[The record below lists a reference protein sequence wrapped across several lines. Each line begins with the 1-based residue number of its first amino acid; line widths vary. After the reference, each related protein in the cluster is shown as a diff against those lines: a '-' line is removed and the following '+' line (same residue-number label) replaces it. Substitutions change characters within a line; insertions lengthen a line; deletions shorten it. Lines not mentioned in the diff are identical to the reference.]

1 MTSAAVRRSMSL
13 AITVMVAAGF
23 LRGGGVSAAVD
34 LPLIDAV
41 RAGDVERTRALI
53 ADGVDV
59 DTSDGDGTTALHW
72 AALSDDVETG
82 RALIEA
88 GARFEAANRFD
99 ATPLALAAENG
110 SAAFI
115 ELLLDAG
122 ADPDA
127 ATPEGETALMTVART
142 GRADAMQLL
151 LDRGADPNPAEGWRG
166 QTALMWASAEN
177 NLAAAET
184 LLAGGADVHARST
197 GGFSPLM
204 FAVRAGYLDMTR
216 LLVEAGASA
225 EETLFDGTSA
235 LVLAAKNG
243 HYELGA
249 YLLDAGADPDADDQ
263 GWTALHEVKWTR
275 RPNLGFNNPPPIV
288 TGSMSDLEF
297 IRKLAAHGADLNA
310 RMTKEPQNRYR
321 NVLNRIGSTPFL
333 LAAKAADVEMMRL
346 LVELGADPQLPN
358 EDGTSP
364 LMVAAGVGIWA
375 VGESPGTNEEAL
387 EAVVRAGARRRRHHH
402 RRQRR
407 HCPARRHH
415 PRVRAAGPLPS
426 RRGRRHRGDQREGLD
441 PVPHRQGRL
450 LFQHRQTLGR
460 DGDAAARARRRPVQR
475 HRRRQHHLRL
485 VHRRLGRARRALIA
499 RKPGR
504 VPRSSCAPPGFTGYA
519 SLAIIV

>member
-1 MTSAAVRRSMSL
+1 MTRSAVRRGVSVAIML
-13 AITVMVAAGF
+13 AAATAFFAGAGVAA
-23 LRGGGVSAAVD
+23 AAVD

-41 RAGDVERTRALI
+41 RAGDVERARALI

-72 AALSDDVETG
+72 AALNDDVETAQ
-82 RALIEA
+82 ALIAA
-88 GARFEAANRFD
+88 GARVEASNRFG
-99 ATPLALAAENG
+99 ATPLALGAENG
-110 SAAFI
+110 SPAFLD
-115 ELLLDAG
+115 LLLNAG
-122 ADPDA
+122 ADPNA
-127 ATPEGETALMTVART
+127 ALPEGETALMTVSRT
-142 GRADAMQLL
+142 GRADAARLL
-151 LDRGADPNPAEGWRG
+151 LDRGADPNRAEGWRG

-216 LLVEAGASA
+216 LLIEAGASA

-346 LVELGADPQLPN
+346 LVELGADPLMPN
-358 EDGTSP
+358 EDATAP

-387 EAVVRAGARRRRHHH
+387 EAVQYALELG
-402 RRQRR
+402 
-407 HCPARRHH
+407 
-415 PRVRAAGPLPS
+415 
-426 RRGRRHRGDQREGLD
+426 GDVTTID
-441 PVPHRQGRL
+441 
-450 LFQHRQTLGR
+450 
-460 DGDAAARARRRPVQR
+460 DNGDT
-475 HRRRQHHLRL
+475 
-485 VHRRLGRARRALIA
+485 ALH
-499 RKPGR
+499 G
-504 VPRSSCAPPGFTGYA
+504 
-519 SLAIIV
+519 AIIRGSEPLVRFLLDQGADIEATNEKGWTPYRIAKGVFYSNTGKRWAEMETLLLELGADPSSATGADNTISDWSIDAPVVPDVR

>member
-1 MTSAAVRRSMSL
+1 MTRAAAMRSTSVKT
-13 AITVMVAAGF
+13 TVALVAVF
-23 LRGGGVSAAVD
+23 LGVGHVSAAVD
-34 LPLIDAV
+34 LPLVDAV
-41 RAGDVERTRALI
+41 RAGDIERTRALI
-53 ADGVDV
+53 ADRIDV
-59 DTSDGDGTTALHW
+59 NSSDGDGTTALHW

-88 GARFEAANRFD
+88 GARVEAANRFD

-122 ADPDA
+122 ANPDA

-151 LDRGADPNPAEGWRG
+151 LDRGADPNRSEGWRG

-177 NLAAAET
+177 NLAAAED

-204 FAVRAGYLDMTR
+204 FAVRAGYLDMTH
-216 LLVEAGASA
+216 LLIEAGASA

-263 GWTALHEVKWTR
+263 GWTALHEIKWTR

-333 LAAKAADVEMMRL
+333 LAAKAADIEMMGL

-387 EAVVRAGARRRRHHH
+387 EAVEYALELG
-402 RRQRR
+402 
-407 HCPARRHH
+407 
-415 PRVRAAGPLPS
+415 
-426 RRGRRHRGDQREGLD
+426 GDVTAID
-441 PVPHRQGRL
+441 
-450 LFQHRQTLGR
+450 
-460 DGDAAARARRRPVQR
+460 DNGDT
-475 HRRRQHHLRL
+475 
-485 VHRRLGRARRALIA
+485 ALH
-499 RKPGR
+499 G
-504 VPRSSCAPPGFTGYA
+504 
-519 SLAIIV
+519 AIIRGSEPLVRFLLDQGADIEATNEKGWTPYRIAKGVFYSNTGKRWAEMETLLLDLGADPSSATGADNTISDWSIDDAVPPDVR